1 MPHAHAAVKKSRRE
15 WMLNI
20 QALALELAHNI
31 SSKHPFAPFDRIC
44 HSKSHNFMRELLK
57 SWFWEVV
64 SPHCRSRV

>member
-1 MPHAHAAVKKSRRE
+1 
-15 WMLNI
+15 MLNI